1 MDGPGHACGWF
12 DWGHRSL
19 PPGLP
24 PPPPPPHPWTSLNA
38 RQQFLLAPLQARWEA
53 MPPIRQE
60 GMLRR
65 ADAWARLPAER
76 QQQIRQR
83 IEQWQ
88 RMSPAERERIRAN
101 VHSFHQLSP
110 MQRERLHQA
119 FERFQQLPLDQRQAL
134 IQRWHQLDRSQR
146 QAWIDAPGEH
156 AAIPPPPMHEPWPNW
171 ERGPRSF
178 DPAAGPAGEQPLRD
192 PMPPADPPP
201 GPPPWG
207 FGPPPGEM

>member
-1 MDGPGHACGWF
+1 
-12 DWGHRSL
+12 
-19 PPGLP
+19 
-24 PPPPPPHPWTSLNA
+24 
-38 RQQFLLAPLQARWEA
+38 
-53 MPPIRQE
+53 
-60 GMLRR
+60 
-65 ADAWARLPAER
+65 
-76 QQQIRQR
+76 
-83 IEQWQ
+83 
-88 RMSPAERERIRAN
+88 MSPAERERIRAN

-178 DPAAGPAGEQPLRD
+178 DPAAGPAGEQPPRD
-192 PMPPADPPP
+192 PMPLADPPPP
-201 GPPPWG
+201 GPPLLG